1 MLKDLVGLVFPQ
13 KCPGCG
19 NVLVRQEKEI
29 CLTCLTELPQGNFH
43 RFPTD
48 NPLYFRF
55 AGKIP
60 IEGALARYYFDKQG
74 RMKRIVQALK
84 YKNRPRIGTY
94 LGEDW
99 GESLKASGAVELP
112 DLFVPVPLH
121 KKRMRE
127 RGYNQ
132 AEKIAVGL
140 GKALEVPVDSKSL
153 IRSQKTQ
160 TQTSKGKE
168 ERWQNVKDVFELKAS
183 LEGHIGLVDDV
194 VTTGATIEAC
204 IREIMSE
211 GAENLRVS
219 VYSLCVT
226 RSG

>member
-1 MLKDLVGLVFPQ
+1 MLKDLFGLVFPQ

-55 AGKIP
+55 AGKVP
-60 IEGALARYYFDKQG
+60 IEAAVARYYFDKQG

-84 YKNRPRIGTY
+84 YKDRPRIGTY
-94 LGEDW
+94 LGADW
-99 GESLKASGAVELP
+99 GGLLKAGGAVDLP

-121 KKRMRE
+121 QKRMRE

-140 GKALEVPVDSKSL
+140 GKALEIPVNSKCL
-153 IRSQKTQ
+153 VRSQKTQ
-160 TQTSKGKE
+160 TQTRKGKE
-168 ERWQNVKDVFELKAS
+168 ERWQNVKDVFALKEP
-183 LEGHIGLVDDV
+183 LKGHIGLVDDV
-194 VTTGATIEAC
+194 VTTGATMEAC
-204 IREIMSE
+204 IREMMAGSTE
-211 GAENLRVS
+211 DLRVS